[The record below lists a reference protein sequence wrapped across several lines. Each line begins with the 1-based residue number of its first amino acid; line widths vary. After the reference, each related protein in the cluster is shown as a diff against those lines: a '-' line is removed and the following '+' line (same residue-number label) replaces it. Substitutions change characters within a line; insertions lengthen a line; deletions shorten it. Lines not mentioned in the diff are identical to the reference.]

1 MKEGNSMQEHIDI
14 FNNIILDLE
23 RVENIKIGGED
34 KAFFFYL
41 LSSLSKSHK
50 GFVDT
55 MLYDRTTITLEDV
68 KVYLCQKK
76 KDSKAFFMNKVFTFR

>member
-1 MKEGNSMQEHIDI
+1 MKEGISMQDHIDV

-34 KAFFFYL
+34 KAFFFFL
-41 LSSLSKSHK
+41 LSSLPKSHK

-55 MLYDRTTITLEDV
+55 MLYDRTTLTLEDV
-68 KVYLCQKK
+68 NVYLCQKK
-76 KDSKAFFMNKVFTFR
+76 KKDSKAFS

>member
-34 KAFFFYL
+34 KAFFFL
-41 LSSLSKSHK
+41 FIEL
-50 GFVDT
+50 
-55 MLYDRTTITLEDV
+55 TI
-68 KVYLCQKK
+68 KV
-76 KDSKAFFMNKVFTFR
+76 S